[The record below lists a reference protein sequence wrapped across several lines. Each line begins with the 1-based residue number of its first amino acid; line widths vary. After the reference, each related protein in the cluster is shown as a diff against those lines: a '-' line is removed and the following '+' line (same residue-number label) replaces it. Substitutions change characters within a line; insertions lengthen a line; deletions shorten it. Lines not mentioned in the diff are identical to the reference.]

1 MPATVDGAV
10 PWHWEALAGRG
21 YTRGNSWSDA
31 AFIDWVGGSRPLARG
46 FAWSPMATAGAIG
59 GVPRFG
65 DTYDRTVWFVGAGA
79 RLQVWKGFFASFEV
93 GAISRQTPAFSST
106 YQFATSFG
114 WSRDRFLISVR
125 HISNAGLKEPNFG
138 ETTFLAGVSF

>member
-1 MPATVDGAV
+1 MALGSSGGQRLHARKFLVGCGFHRLGRRLPSACAGIRLVADG
-10 PWHWEALAGRG
+10 
-21 YTRGNSWSDA
+21 
-31 AFIDWVGGSRPLARG
+31 
-46 FAWSPMATAGAIG
+46 TAGAIG